1 MAENEPGAPHATAA
15 DAARA
20 QGAKN
25 GESGDAAAEIARLK
39 TELVQISDTSLRAQA
54 ELENYR
60 RRARRELE
68 DERRYANV
76 PLLRDLLPVLDN
88 IQRAIAAAEKNPD
101 SSALLDGIRMVA
113 QGLGQVLGRHHC
125 ERIEALGQ
133 PFDPAVHE
141 AIAQAPSAAHPTHT
155 VINVAH
161 EGYKIHDRVI
171 RPAQVVVSVAPGEKS

>member
-1 MAENEPGAPHATAA
+1 MAENEPGGPQATAA
-15 DAARA
+15 NA
-20 QGAKN
+20 QGPKNN
-25 GESGDAAAEIARLK
+25 GESDAAAEIARLK
-39 TELVQISDTSLRAQA
+39 TELQQISDTSLRAQA

-68 DERRYANV
+68 DERKYANV

-88 IQRAIAAAEKNPD
+88 IQRAITAAEKNPD

-113 QGLGQVLGRHHC
+113 QSLEQVLGRHHC
-125 ERIEALGQ
+125 QRIEALGK

-141 AIAQAPSAAHPTHT
+141 AIAQAPSADHPTHT

-161 EGYKIHDRVI
+161 EGYKVHDRVV
-171 RPAQVVVSVAPGEKS
+171 RPAQVVVSVAPEGK